1 MSDVRDTRDAT
12 GKGGRAAPR
21 HKLVAA
27 ACVLFV
33 AAMVGMAYAS
43 VPLYAMFCSLTGFG
57 GAPRVSAA
65 MPEGTS
71 ERMVT
76 VRFDA
81 NVAPGLPWI
90 FKPEQPSVTVKV
102 GETKLVYF
110 RAENTFDKPTYGQA
124 TYNVTPG
131 NSGFYFVKMQCFCF
145 NEQELKARETLE
157 MPVVFYIDPAI
168 EQDSDMA
175 SLKTVTLSYTFF
187 PAKPPAP
194 KAASA
199 GEGPGKGG

>member
-1 MSDVRDTRDAT
+1 MESEKPSGHRRPL
-12 GKGGRAAPR
+12 AAR

-27 ACVLFV
+27 SCLLFTATMIGV
-33 AAMVGMAYAS
+33 AYAA

-57 GAPRVSAA
+57 GAPRVSA
-65 MPEGTS
+65 EGPQS
-71 ERMVT
+71 LSDREIT

-81 NVAPGLPWI
+81 NIAPGLPWA
-90 FKPEQPSVTVKV
+90 FKPEQASVKVKV
-102 GETKLVYF
+102 GETKMVYF
-110 RAENTFDKPTYGQA
+110 RAENQMNMPTYGQA

-131 NSGFYFVKMQCFCF
+131 NGGFYFVKMQCFCF
-145 NEQELKARETLE
+145 NEQVLQPGEKLD

-168 EQDSDMA
+168 EQDSDMN

-187 PAKPPAP
+187 PAKAPAP

-199 GEGPGKGG
+199 GEAGKGG